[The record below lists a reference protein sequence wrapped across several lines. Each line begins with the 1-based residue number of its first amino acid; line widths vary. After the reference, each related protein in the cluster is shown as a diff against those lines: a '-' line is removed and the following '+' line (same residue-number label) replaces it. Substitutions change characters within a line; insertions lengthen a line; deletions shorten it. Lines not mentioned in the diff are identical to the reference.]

1 MEKAKVYFSDFRTI
15 AFGMGLPQKLKKL
28 ITAAGIGDLEMEGKF
43 VAIKMHFGELGNVSY
58 LRPNYARAVVDV
70 VKELGGHPFL
80 TDCNTMYPGS
90 RKNALEHLAC
100 AWENGFTPMTVGC
113 PLLIADGLKGTDDVS
128 VPVPGGEY
136 VKEAKIGRAV
146 MDADVFISL
155 THFKGH
161 EMTGFGGAIKNIGM
175 GCGSKKG
182 KMEMH
187 SSGTPRIDAGKCI
200 GCGMCVDHCA
210 NDGVHVTDGVAVIDE
225 DHCVGCGFCIAYCPT
240 GAIMTKWDEA
250 KPVMNCKIAEYTKAV
265 LDGKP
270 AFHVSLV
277 LDVSP
282 DCDCER
288 HNDVPVIPNVGMFAS
303 FDPVALD
310 QACVDA
316 ANKQPVI
323 QGSKADPQVKEASVS
338 DHMDGARAIP
348 EQAYSEHAASGDG
361 HDVFK
366 MVHPDTDWAAGLAH
380 AEKLGIGTREYEL
393 VVVK

>member
-1 MEKAKVYFSDFRTI
+1 MGSQVCFADMHAKAGDSILAKFERLIEKAGIDQIDF
-15 AFGMGLPQKLKKL
+15 K
-28 ITAAGIGDLEMEGKF
+28 DKF
-43 VAIKMHFGELGNVSY
+43 VAVKVHFGEVGNMAF
-58 LRPNYARAVVDV
+58 LRHQYAKVLCDHIKAR
-70 VKELGGHPFL
+70 GGKPFL
-80 TDCNTMYPGS
+80 TDCNTLYVGY
-90 RKNALEHLAC
+90 RNNALNHLDA
-100 AWENGFTPMTVGC
+100 AFINGYN
-113 PLLIADGLKGTDDVS
+113 PLSTGVHTIIADGLRGTDEREI
-128 VPVPGGEY
+128 PVAGGEY
-136 VKEAKIGRAV
+136 VKEAKIGAAV
-146 MDADVFISL
+146 AEADIVVSL

-161 EMTGFGGAIKNIGM
+161 VNAGFGGALKNIGM

-187 SSGTPRIDAGKCI
+187 SSGTPRIDGGKCI

-210 NDGVHVTDGVAVIDE
+210 NDGVHVVDGTAVIDE
-225 DHCVGCGFCIAYCPT
+225 GHCVGCGYCIAYCPA

-250 KPVMNCKIAEYTKAV
+250 KPVMNKKIAEYTKAA

-270 AFHVSLV
+270 SFHVSLV

-323 QGSKADPQVKEASVS
+323 QGSKADPQVKEASAS

-348 EQAYSEHAASGDG
+348 EQAYSEHAAGDDG
-361 HDVFK
+361 HDVFRL
-366 MVHPDTDWAAGLAH
+366 VHPDTDWAAGLDH
-380 AEKLGIGTREYEL
+380 AVKLGIGTREYEL
-393 VVVK
+393 VVVR

>member
-1 MEKAKVYFSDFRTI
+1 MGSQVCFADMHAKAGDSILAKFERLIEKAGIDQIDF
-15 AFGMGLPQKLKKL
+15 K
-28 ITAAGIGDLEMEGKF
+28 DKF
-43 VAIKMHFGELGNVSY
+43 VAVKVHFGEVGNMAF
-58 LRPNYARAVVDV
+58 LRHQYAKVLCDHIKAR
-70 VKELGGHPFL
+70 GGKPFL
-80 TDCNTMYPGS
+80 TDCNTLYVGY
-90 RKNALEHLAC
+90 RNNALNHLDA
-100 AWENGFTPMTVGC
+100 AFINGYN
-113 PLLIADGLKGTDDVS
+113 PLSTGIHTIIADGLRGTDEREI
-128 VPVPGGEY
+128 PVAGGEY
-136 VKEAKIGRAV
+136 VKEAKIGAAV
-146 MDADVFISL
+146 AEADVIVSL

-161 EMTGFGGAIKNIGM
+161 VNAGFGGALKNIGM

-187 SSGTPRIDAGKCI
+187 SSGTPRIDGSKCI

-210 NDGVHVTDGVAVIDE
+210 NDGVHVVDGTAVIDE
-225 DHCVGCGFCIAYCPT
+225 GHCVGCGYCIAYCPA

-250 KPVMNCKIAEYTKAV
+250 KPVMNKKIAEYTKAV

-270 AFHVSLV
+270 SFHVSLV

-323 QGSKADPQVKEASVS
+323 QGSKADPQVKEASAS

-348 EQAYSEHAASGDG
+348 EQAYSEHAAGDDG
-361 HDVFK
+361 HDVFR
-366 MVHPDTDWAAGLAH
+366 MVHPDTDWAAGLDH
-380 AEKLGIGTREYEL
+380 AVKLGIGTREYEL
-393 VVVK
+393 VVVR

>member
-1 MEKAKVYFSDFRTI
+1 MGSQVCFADMHAKAGDSILAKFERLIEKAGIDQIDF
-15 AFGMGLPQKLKKL
+15 K
-28 ITAAGIGDLEMEGKF
+28 DKF
-43 VAIKMHFGELGNVSY
+43 VAVKVHFGEVGNMAF
-58 LRPNYARAVVDV
+58 LRHQYAKVLCDHIKAR
-70 VKELGGHPFL
+70 GGKPFL
-80 TDCNTMYPGS
+80 TDCNTLYVGY
-90 RKNALEHLAC
+90 RNNALNHLDA
-100 AWENGFTPMTVGC
+100 AFINGYN
-113 PLLIADGLKGTDDVS
+113 PLSTGVHTIIADGLRGTDEREI
-128 VPVPGGEY
+128 PVVGGEY
-136 VKEAKIGRAV
+136 VKEAKIGAAV
-146 MDADVFISL
+146 AEADIIVSL

-161 EMTGFGGAIKNIGM
+161 VNAGFGGALKNIGM

-187 SSGTPRIDAGKCI
+187 SSGTPRIDGGKCI

-210 NDGVHVTDGVAVIDE
+210 NDGVHVVDGTAVIDE
-225 DHCVGCGFCIAYCPT
+225 GHCVGCGYCIAYCPA

-250 KPVMNCKIAEYTKAV
+250 KPVMNKKIAEYTKAV

-270 AFHVSLV
+270 SFHVSLV

-323 QGSKADPQVKEASVS
+323 QGSKADPQVKEASAS

-348 EQAYSEHAASGDG
+348 EQAYAEHAAGDDG
-361 HDVFK
+361 HDVFR
-366 MVHPDTDWAAGLAH
+366 MVHPDTDWAAGLDH
-380 AEKLGIGTREYEL
+380 AVKLGIGTREYEL
-393 VVVK
+393 VVVR

>member
-1 MEKAKVYFSDFRTI
+1 MGSQVCFADMHAKAGDSILAKFERLIEKGGIDQIDF
-15 AFGMGLPQKLKKL
+15 K
-28 ITAAGIGDLEMEGKF
+28 DKF
-43 VAIKMHFGELGNVSY
+43 VAVKVHFGEVGNMAF
-58 LRPNYARAVVDV
+58 LRHQYAKVLCDHIKAR
-70 VKELGGHPFL
+70 GGKPFL
-80 TDCNTMYPGS
+80 TDCNTLYVGY
-90 RKNALEHLAC
+90 RNNALNHLDA
-100 AWENGFTPMTVGC
+100 AFINGYN
-113 PLLIADGLKGTDDVS
+113 PLSTGVHTIIADGLRGTDEREI
-128 VPVPGGEY
+128 PVVGGEY
-136 VKEAKIGRAV
+136 VKEAKIGAAV
-146 MDADVFISL
+146 AEADIIVSL

-161 EMTGFGGAIKNIGM
+161 VNAGFGGALKNIGM

-187 SSGTPRIDAGKCI
+187 SSGTPRIDGGKCI

-210 NDGVHVTDGVAVIDE
+210 NDGVHVVDGTAVIDE
-225 DHCVGCGFCIAYCPT
+225 GHCVGCGYCIAYCPA

-250 KPVMNCKIAEYTKAV
+250 KPVMNKKIAEYTKAV

-270 AFHVSLV
+270 SFHVSLV

-323 QGSKADPQVKEASVS
+323 QGSKADPQVKEASAS

-348 EQAYSEHAASGDG
+348 EQAYSEHAAGDDG
-361 HDVFK
+361 HDVFR
-366 MVHPDTDWAAGLAH
+366 MVHPDTDWAAGLDH
-380 AEKLGIGTREYEL
+380 AVKLGIGTREYEL
-393 VVVK
+393 VVVR

>member
-1 MEKAKVYFSDFRTI
+1 MGSQVCFADMHAKAGDSILAKFERLIEKAGIDQIDF
-15 AFGMGLPQKLKKL
+15 K
-28 ITAAGIGDLEMEGKF
+28 DKF
-43 VAIKMHFGELGNVSY
+43 VAVKVHFGEVGNMAF
-58 LRPNYARAVVDV
+58 LRHQYAKVLCDHIKAR
-70 VKELGGHPFL
+70 GGKPFL
-80 TDCNTMYPGS
+80 TDCNTLYVGY
-90 RKNALEHLAC
+90 RNNALNHLDA
-100 AWENGFTPMTVGC
+100 AFINGYN
-113 PLLIADGLKGTDDVS
+113 PLSTGVHTIIADGLRGTDEREI
-128 VPVPGGEY
+128 PVAGGEY
-136 VKEAKIGRAV
+136 VKEAKIGAAV
-146 MDADVFISL
+146 AEADIIVSL

-161 EMTGFGGAIKNIGM
+161 VNAGFGGALKNIGM

-187 SSGTPRIDAGKCI
+187 SSGTPRIDGGKCI

-210 NDGVHVTDGVAVIDE
+210 NDGVYVVDGTAVIDE
-225 DHCVGCGFCIAYCPT
+225 GHCVGCGYCIAYCPA

-250 KPVMNCKIAEYTKAV
+250 KPVMNKKIAEYTKAV

-270 AFHVSLV
+270 SFHVSLV

-323 QGSKADPQVKEASVS
+323 QGSKADPQVKEASAS

-348 EQAYSEHAASGDG
+348 EQAYSEHAAGDDG
-361 HDVFK
+361 HDVFR
-366 MVHPDTDWAAGLAH
+366 MVHPDTDWAAGLDH
-380 AEKLGIGTREYEL
+380 AVKLGIGTREYEL
-393 VVVK
+393 VVVR

>member
-1 MEKAKVYFSDFRTI
+1 MGSQVCFADMHAKAGDSILTKFERLIEKAGIDQIDF
-15 AFGMGLPQKLKKL
+15 K
-28 ITAAGIGDLEMEGKF
+28 DKF
-43 VAIKMHFGELGNVSY
+43 VAVKVHFGEVGNMAF
-58 LRPNYARAVVDV
+58 LRHQYAKVLCDHIKAR
-70 VKELGGHPFL
+70 GGKPFL
-80 TDCNTMYPGS
+80 TDCNTLYVGY
-90 RKNALEHLAC
+90 RNNALNHLDA
-100 AWENGFTPMTVGC
+100 AFINGYN
-113 PLLIADGLKGTDDVS
+113 PLSTGVHTIIADGLRGTDEREI
-128 VPVPGGEY
+128 PVAGGEY
-136 VKEAKIGRAV
+136 VKEAKIGAAV
-146 MDADVFISL
+146 AEADIIVSL

-161 EMTGFGGAIKNIGM
+161 VNAGFGGALKNIGM

-187 SSGTPRIDAGKCI
+187 SSGTPRISASKCI

-210 NDGVHVTDGVAVIDE
+210 NDGVHVVDGTAVIDE
-225 DHCVGCGFCIAYCPT
+225 GHCVGCGYCIAYCPA

-250 KPVMNCKIAEYTKAV
+250 KPVMNKKIAEYTKAV

-270 AFHVSLV
+270 SFHVSLV

-323 QGSKADPQVKEASVS
+323 QGSKADPQVKEASAS

-348 EQAYSEHAASGDG
+348 EQAYSEYAAGDDG
-361 HDVFK
+361 HDVFR
-366 MVHPDTDWAAGLAH
+366 MVHPDTDWAAGLDH
-380 AEKLGIGTREYEL
+380 AVKLGIGTREYEL
-393 VVVK
+393 VVVR